1 MSQVS
6 ICSSS
11 RQSISVDES
20 GLFNLRIQAIAKQPN
35 MLLIEG
41 SEKGIDPGTLNQEQ
55 SPSINSV
62 KANKVVP
69 VAFSTRQEDNSF
81 DSN

>member
-6 ICSSS
+6 VCSSS
-11 RQSISVDES
+11 RQSISLDES

-41 SEKGIDPGTLNQEQ
+41 SEQSSDHGILNQKQ
-55 SPSINSV
+55 SPSINPI
-62 KANKVVP
+62 KANKVAP
-69 VAFSTRQEDNSF
+69 VAFSIRQEVESF
-81 DSN
+81 DIN